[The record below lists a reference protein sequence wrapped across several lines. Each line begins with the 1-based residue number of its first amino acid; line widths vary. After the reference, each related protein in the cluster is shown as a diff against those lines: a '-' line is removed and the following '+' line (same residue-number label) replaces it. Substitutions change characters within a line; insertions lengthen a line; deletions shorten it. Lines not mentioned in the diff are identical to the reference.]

1 MDYTNLKK
9 KLSDMSKRQTNYG
22 DRVLIE
28 QSVKAIEELEAK
40 VIRLAPPID
49 RGSWSD

>member
-1 MDYTNLKK
+1 MDYQSLKK
-9 KLSDMSKRQTNYG
+9 KLLDLSARQMNYG
-22 DRVLIE
+22 DRSLIE

-40 VIRLAPPID
+40 LIRLAPPID

>member
-1 MDYTNLKK
+1 MHYQNLKK
-9 KLSDMSKRQTNYG
+9 KLLDLSARQVNYG
-22 DRVLIE
+22 DRATIE

-40 VIRLAPPID
+40 LIRAAPPID